1 MKKTKTETIVLSSTP
16 TSQSKTPE
24 MDLIL
29 KAVEEKLQKEKEEKE
44 LQQLL
49 ETQMDGLKNAMS
61 NTIDEIMKG

>member
-29 KAVEEKLQKEKEEKE
+29 KAVEDKLQKEKEEKE

-49 ETQMDGLKNAMS
+49 ETQMDSMKTAMS
-61 NTIDEIMKG
+61 DTITEIMKG

>member
-29 KAVEEKLQKEKEEKE
+29 KAVEDKLQKEKEEKE

>member
-1 MKKTKTETIVLSSTP
+1 
-16 TSQSKTPE
+16 

>member
-1 MKKTKTETIVLSSTP
+1 MKKTKVETIVQSSTP

>member
-1 MKKTKTETIVLSSTP
+1 
-16 TSQSKTPE
+16 

-29 KAVEEKLQKEKEEKE
+29 KAVDEKLQKEKEEKE